1 MGMDGSLLPSPL
13 HTTKRRAQARLQAFR
28 IQRCLQRHLNRKSR
42 QRRDFHKKSGHK
54 VNCRTAAREGGLGH
68 APDLLY
74 QSEQKFRL
82 SELLARPDVS
92 GPQARYI
99 VSIESVVSIELS
111 FSAPQD
117 RTRTIRKRT
126 PGRSSHFKLKI
137 GSSAA
142 HDGFCLMLLGS
153 PPDMV
158 HSPPLR
164 STGLSSLCGRP
175 PCRKPVPP
183 CPHHPR
189 CSGLR
194 VQSTANAPMCAALCG
209 AEQKVFDC

>member
-1 MGMDGSLLPSPL
+1 MPDTRPIAIPFLNFCCACGQTPRT
-13 HTTKRRAQARLQAFR
+13 HTTKRRAQARLQASLLR
-28 IQRCLQRHLNRKSR
+28 AMRAICTENRHAVFIKSQDMR
-42 QRRDFHKKSGHK
+42 LTFDTPTQPPW
-54 VNCRTAAREGGLGH
+54 AASFG
-68 APDLLY
+68 
-74 QSEQKFRL
+74 
-82 SELLARPDVS
+82 
-92 GPQARYI
+92 
-99 VSIESVVSIELS
+99 SIESRFLLEPAFVYRGLLKSHTLS

>member
-1 MGMDGSLLPSPL
+1 MRLPFDPPDSAALGGGVRVSKAGFRRNLFSFVYRGLSLIKSPCNGE
-13 HTTKRRAQARLQAFR
+13 
-28 IQRCLQRHLNRKSR
+28 I
-42 QRRDFHKKSGHK
+42 
-54 VNCRTAAREGGLGH
+54 RTAAYGLKS
-68 APDLLY
+68 PTLL
-74 QSEQKFRL
+74 
-82 SELLARPDVS
+82 
-92 GPQARYI
+92 
-99 VSIESVVSIELS
+99 

-126 PGRSSHFKLKI
+126 SGRSSHFKLKI

-175 PCRKPVPP
+175 PCRKSVPP